1 MHQFSDLITDFLFSK
16 EIEDGCSKSTIRA
29 YHYDL
34 KKFITISGDLDI
46 NDPELIIKVRDFLRN
61 LYDLGYQKKS
71 VARKI
76 ATLRSFFKFL
86 YINEYI
92 MKNPM
97 LKIKSPKIKIE
108 ESLPK
113 FLEINEIEE
122 ILHQIINTQIFNTKI
137 SYRYYLEVRL
147 LYSTMARVSELCN
160 IKIKDV
166 DFNKGYI
173 RLRGKGNKERIVP
186 IDNNTVNVIKK
197 ELENRIIHDQEDFLI
212 LNSNKRQIRPRTIQA
227 DFMNIKE
234 KLGIPKTTK
243 FTPHILRHSGA
254 THLRRAGMD
263 ISELQDILGHR
274 SPTTTMIY
282 AKNDITKIKESYSK
296 MHPLNNN

>member
-1 MHQFSDLITDFLFSK
+1 MKISDLITDFLFSK
-16 EIEDGCSKSTIRA
+16 EVEEGCSKSTISA

-46 NDPELIIKVRDFLRN
+46 NDPELIIKVRDFLKTLN
-61 LYDLGYQKKS
+61 DSGYQKKS
-71 VARKI
+71 IARKI

-97 LKIKSPKIKIE
+97 LKIKSPKISRE

-113 FLEINEIEE
+113 FLEVHEIDQ
-122 ILHQIINTQIFNTKI
+122 ILKQIINTRIFNTKI

-186 IDNNTVNVIKK
+186 IDNNTLNVIK
-197 ELENRIIHDQEDFLI
+197 ENLENRIMYDLEDYLI
-212 LNSNKRQIRPRTIQA
+212 VNSNEKQIKPRSIQI
-227 DFMNIKE
+227 DFKNIKE
-234 KLGIPKTTK
+234 KLGIPITTK

-263 ISELQDILGHR
+263 ISELQDILGHS
-274 SPTTTMIY
+274 SPATTMIY

-296 MHPLNNN
+296 MHPLNNK